1 MKSLLLLFELLICVQ
16 VNSQTFKLYQTGNIH
31 NQLKLNTKTGE
42 IYQVQDDGQTFLV
55 TEAKTPANDKENMYT
70 LQKTENIWTFIMLD
84 QFSGKLWQCQFSV
97 KGSEYRASWEI
108 NPNEL
113 SQTQVKKFSIQPL
126 TSMYQFYLINDD
138 TGELWKFQWS
148 TKGADY
154 RWIEKQ

>member
-1 MKSLLLLFELLICVQ
+1 MKIIFGIIQLLIFFQ
-16 VNSQTFKLYQTGNIH
+16 GYSQTYKLYQTKNIH

-55 TEAKTPANDKENMYT
+55 TDAKTPANDKENKYI
-70 LQKTENIWTFIMLD
+70 LQKTDNIWTFIMLD

-97 KGSEYRASWEI
+97 QGSEYRSSWEI

-113 SQTQVKKFSIQPL
+113 SQTEVKKFSIQPL
-126 TSMYQFYLINDD
+126 ISMFQFYLINDD
-138 TGELWKFQWS
+138 TGEIWKFQWS
-148 TKGADY
+148 TKGSEY

>member
-1 MKSLLLLFELLICVQ
+1 MKRLLSLLALLFCIQ
-16 VNSQTFKLYQTGNIH
+16 VYSQTYKLYETQNIH

-42 IYQVQDDGQTFLV
+42 VYQVQDDGQTFLV
-55 TEAKTPANDKENMYT
+55 TEAKTPDNDKENKYT

-97 KGSEYRASWEI
+97 KGAEYRGSWEI

-113 SQTQVKKFSIQPL
+113 SLSQAKKFSIQPL

-138 TGELWKFQWS
+138 TGELWKFQWG
-148 TKGADY
+148 TKGAEY
-154 RWIEKQ
+154 RWIKKQ

>member
-1 MKSLLLLFELLICVQ
+1 MKTFFGIILLLIFFQ
-16 VNSQTFKLYQTGNIH
+16 GYSQTYQLYQTKNIH

-55 TEAKTPANDKENMYT
+55 TDAKTPDNNKENKYT

-97 KGSEYRASWEI
+97 QGSEYRSSWEI

-113 SQTQVKKFSIQPL
+113 YRCWYAALAMCQA
-126 TSMYQFYLINDD
+126 YQLRSPEPTPKIKA
-138 TGELWKFQWS
+138 TILKLC
-148 TKGADY
+148 
-154 RWIEKQ
+154 I